1 MSKVKILKMME
12 KVGLPP
18 FMDVK
23 DISLITEVSV
33 QTLYNWSK
41 TDKESQLHYLLMG
54 VKREIEMKKEKV
66 VTYKKGIHDN
76 NSNGEETP

>member
-33 QTLYNWSK
+33 QTY
-41 TDKESQLHYLLMG
+41 TIG
-54 VKREIEMKKEKV
+54 VKQIKKANCI
-66 VTYKKGIHDN
+66 TC
-76 NSNGEETP
+76 